1 MPASILVNAMLGYV
15 QEARAERA
23 LEALTAMLTTEATVV
38 RDGEQRGVASERLA
52 PGDVVVLGA
61 GDSVPADLRL
71 TEVHEL
77 RVDESALTGESAPVA
92 KHSTPLAAGAVV
104 ADRLNMAHS
113 GTLATR
119 GTGAAASSRPGP
131 PLNSA

>member
-52 PGDVVVLGA
+52 PGDVVVLL
-61 GDSVPADLRL
+61 SLI
-71 TEVHEL
+71 HI
-77 RVDESALTGESAPVA
+77 
-92 KHSTPLAAGAVV
+92 
-104 ADRLNMAHS
+104 
-113 GTLATR
+113 
-119 GTGAAASSRPGP
+119 
-131 PLNSA
+131 